1 MAVPTQMRNVT
12 AAGICSQIN
21 YFVAMPQ
28 GLMKSTVAYPKDQLL
43 LFFVVVKMSGY
54 PALKLMVAT

>member
-1 MAVPTQMRNVT
+1 MRNVT

-28 GLMKSTVAYPKDQLL
+28 GLMKSTVAYSKDQLL
-43 LFFVVVKMSGY
+43 LFFVVVKTSGY